1 MNYSRIA
8 IVPAKGKSVRIKNKN
23 IKKFNGRPII
33 NYTLDALKKSKL
45 FKKIHVSTESKK
57 VEQIVNNFGI
67 KIDFLRPQ
75 KLAKD
80 KTILNDVLKFVLKEY
95 KKLNYQFDEI
105 WLIYPCNPFLNKNLL
120 NFAAKS
126 FKKNNNFPLMSIKEY
141 EAPIEWALSKK
152 KNYFI
157 PISKKNLLID
167 SKKIKKKYYE
177 SGSFVIFK
185 QNQIINKKIHSK
197 YNGYILKRENAVDI
211 DTIEDWKLAENLYKL
226 KKLK

>member
-1 MNYSRIA
+1 MKYSRIA

-33 NYTLDALKKSKL
+33 NYTLDALKKSRL

-57 VEQIVNNFGI
+57 VKKIVNNFGI
-67 KIDFLRPQ
+67 KIDFLRPK
-75 KLAKD
+75 KLATD
-80 KTILNDVLKFVLKEY
+80 TTILNDVLKFVLREY
-95 KKLNYQFDEI
+95 KKLDYQFDEI

-120 NFAAKS
+120 NSAAKS
-126 FKKNNNFPLMSIKEY
+126 FKKKNNIPLMTIKEY

-157 PISKKNLLID
+157 PLSQKNLLID

-197 YNGYILKRENAVDI
+197 YNGFILNREKAVDI

-226 KKLK
+226 KT

>member
-57 VEQIVNNFGI
+57 VEKIVNNFGI

-80 KTILNDVLKFVLKEY
+80 KTILNDVLKFVLREY

-105 WLIYPCNPFLNKNLL
+105 WLIYPCNPFLSKNLL

-126 FKKNNNFPLMSIKEY
+126 FKKNNNFPLMTIKEY
-141 EAPIEWALSKK
+141 EAPIEWALFKK

-177 SGSFVIFK
+177 SGSLVIFK
-185 QNQIINKKIHSK
+185 QNQITDKKIHSK
-197 YNGYILKRENAVDI
+197 YNGFILKRENAVDI

-226 KKLK
+226 KKQK